1 MVENQ
6 LDNTQEIISVSE
18 INKRAK
24 SILEENFPF
33 VWIQGEVS
41 NFFSAASGHWYF
53 SLKDE
58 SSEIRC
64 AMFTNKNHHITF
76 EPKDGDHLVLN
87 GTLSIFEGRGQYQI
101 IVEHIELAGE
111 GALLKAF
118 EELKKKL
125 QLEGLFDDSIKRQL
139 PAYPKN
145 IAVVTSPD
153 GAVIQDIINVLDR
166 RSPFLDLTVVPTLVQ
181 GEKAAPLIC
190 DALNKVGKLKKV
202 DVVILAR
209 GGGSIEDLWAF
220 NNEEVARA
228 IVNCPTPIIS
238 AVGHE
243 TDFTISDFVSDLR
256 APTPSAAAEIISQNH
271 SNLFASLTS
280 IQKDLSLSINNKLVK
295 QNEGLKNLSKLI
307 KHPGDKLREISQK
320 IDGLE
325 MHLGNL
331 TERIFLISRNK
342 ISTFS
347 SSLKEFSP
355 IVRVEKNKNRIESS
369 IKDIK
374 RSIEEVIG
382 EKRNQ
387 FLSSSKTLEA
397 VSPLS
402 VLSRGYSILTKGG
415 KEQVIN
421 SYAQVNIGDEIKG
434 KLKEGQILTKVI
446 EVSDE
451 N

>member
-1 MVENQ
+1 MNSFIQ
-6 LDNTQEIISVSE
+6 NNQEIISVSDV
-18 INKRAK
+18 NNLAK
-24 SILEENFPF
+24 GLLEKDLSN
-33 VWIQGEVS
+33 VWIQGEIS
-41 NFFSAASGHWYF
+41 SFTAHGSGHWYF
-53 SLKDE
+53 TIKDKK
-58 SSEIRC
+58 SALDC
-64 AMFTNKNHHITF
+64 VMFKFDNINLLF
-76 EPKDGDHLVLN
+76 EPKVGDELILN
-87 GTLSIFEGRGQYQI
+87 GNVSIYSPTGRYQFN
-101 IVEHIELAGE
+101 VKHIEVSGE
-111 GALLKAF
+111 GALLRAF

-125 QLEGLFDDSIKRQL
+125 ELEGLFDETRKKVL
-139 PAYPKN
+139 PEFPTE
-145 IAVVTSPD
+145 ISVITSAT
-153 GAVIQDIINVLDR
+153 GAVIKDIINVLSR
-166 RSPFLDLTVVPTLVQ
+166 RSPNMTLTLVEAQVQ
-181 GEKAAPLIC
+181 GKQAEKSICNAIERVNYFRQSDLI
-190 DALNKVGKLKKV
+190 
-202 DVVILAR
+202 ILAR
-209 GGGSIEDLWAF
+209 GGGSIEDLWCF
-220 NNEEVARA
+220 NMESVARS
-228 IVNCPTPIIS
+228 IFNSEIPLIS

-256 APTPSAAAEIISQNH
+256 APTPSAAAEIISQKH
-271 SNLFASLTS
+271 SILFASLTS
-280 IQKDLSLSINNKLVK
+280 MQKDLSLSINNELVK
-295 QNEGLKNLSKLI
+295 QNESIKNLSKLI

-325 MHLGNL
+325 MHLSNL

-382 EKRNQ
+382 EKRNL

-402 VLSRGYSILTKGG
+402 VLSRGYSILTKGE

-421 SYAQVNIGDEIKG
+421 SYAQVKIGDEIKG

>member
-1 MVENQ
+1 MSSFIQN
-6 LDNTQEIISVSE
+6 NQEIISVSDV
-18 INKRAK
+18 NNLAK
-24 SILEENFPF
+24 GLLEKDLSN
-33 VWIQGEVS
+33 VWIQGEIS
-41 NFFSAASGHWYF
+41 SFTAHGSGHWYF
-53 SLKDE
+53 TIKDKK
-58 SSEIRC
+58 SALDC
-64 AMFTNKNHHITF
+64 VMFKFDNINLLF
-76 EPKDGDHLVLN
+76 EPKAGDELILN
-87 GTLSIFEGRGQYQI
+87 GNVSIYSPTGRYQFN
-101 IVEHIELAGE
+101 VKHIEVSGE
-111 GALLKAF
+111 GALLRAF
-118 EELKKKL
+118 EELKRKL
-125 QLEGLFDDSIKRQL
+125 ELEGLFDETRKKDL
-139 PAYPKN
+139 PEFPME
-145 IAVVTSPD
+145 ISVITSAT
-153 GAVIQDIINVLDR
+153 GAVIKDIINVLSR
-166 RSPFLDLTVVPTLVQ
+166 RSPNMTLTLVEAQVQ
-181 GEKAAPLIC
+181 GKQAEKSICNAIERVNYFRQSDLI
-190 DALNKVGKLKKV
+190 
-202 DVVILAR
+202 ILAR
-209 GGGSIEDLWAF
+209 GGGSIEDLWCF
-220 NNEEVARA
+220 NMESVARS
-228 IVNCPTPIIS
+228 IFNSEIPLIS

-280 IQKDLSLSINNKLVK
+280 MQKDLSLSINNRLVK
-295 QNEGLKNLSKLI
+295 QNESIKNLSKLI

-325 MHLGNL
+325 MHLSNL

-402 VLSRGYSILTKGG
+402 VLSRGYSILTKGE

-421 SYAQVNIGDEIKG
+421 SYAQVKIGDEIKG

>member
-1 MVENQ
+1 MSSFIQN
-6 LDNTQEIISVSE
+6 NQEIISVSDV
-18 INKRAK
+18 NNLAK
-24 SILEENFPF
+24 GLLEKDLSN
-33 VWIQGEVS
+33 VWIQGEIS
-41 NFFSAASGHWYF
+41 SFTAHGSGHWYF
-53 SLKDE
+53 TIKDKK
-58 SSEIRC
+58 SALDC
-64 AMFTNKNHHITF
+64 VMFKFDNINLLF
-76 EPKDGDHLVLN
+76 EPKVGDELILN
-87 GTLSIFEGRGQYQI
+87 GNVSIYSPTGRYQFN
-101 IVEHIELAGE
+101 VKHIEVSGE
-111 GALLKAF
+111 GALLRAF

-125 QLEGLFDDSIKRQL
+125 ELEGLFDETRKKDL
-139 PAYPKN
+139 PEFPME
-145 IAVVTSPD
+145 ISVITSAT
-153 GAVIQDIINVLDR
+153 GAVIKDIINVLSR
-166 RSPFLDLTVVPTLVQ
+166 RSPNMTLTLVEAQVQ
-181 GEKAAPLIC
+181 GKQAEKSICNAIERVNSFRQSDLI
-190 DALNKVGKLKKV
+190 
-202 DVVILAR
+202 ILAR
-209 GGGSIEDLWAF
+209 GGGSIEDLWCF
-220 NNEEVARA
+220 NMESVARS
-228 IVNCPTPIIS
+228 IFNSEIPLIS

-280 IQKDLSLSINNKLVK
+280 IQKDLSLSINNELVK

-325 MHLGNL
+325 MHLSNL

-382 EKRNQ
+382 EKRNK

-402 VLSRGYSILTKGG
+402 VLSRGYSILTKGE

-421 SYAQVNIGDEIKG
+421 SYAQVKIGDEIKG

>member
-1 MVENQ
+1 MNSFIQ
-6 LDNTQEIISVSE
+6 NNQEIISVSDV
-18 INKRAK
+18 NNLAK
-24 SILEENFPF
+24 GLLEKDLSN
-33 VWIQGEVS
+33 VWIQGEIS
-41 NFFSAASGHWYF
+41 SFTAHGSGHWYF
-53 SLKDE
+53 TIKDKK
-58 SSEIRC
+58 SALDC
-64 AMFTNKNHHITF
+64 VMFKFDNINLLF
-76 EPKDGDHLVLN
+76 EPKVGDELILN
-87 GTLSIFEGRGQYQI
+87 GNVSIYSPTGRYQFN
-101 IVEHIELAGE
+101 VKHIEVSGE
-111 GALLKAF
+111 GALLRAF

-125 QLEGLFDDSIKRQL
+125 ELEGLFDETRKKDL
-139 PAYPKN
+139 PEFPME
-145 IAVVTSPD
+145 ISVITSAT
-153 GAVIQDIINVLDR
+153 GAVIKDIINVLSR
-166 RSPFLDLTVVPTLVQ
+166 RSPNMTLTLVEAQVQ
-181 GEKAAPLIC
+181 GKQAEKSICNAIERVNSFRQSDLI
-190 DALNKVGKLKKV
+190 
-202 DVVILAR
+202 ILAR
-209 GGGSIEDLWAF
+209 GGGSMEDLWCF
-220 NNEEVARA
+220 NMESVARS
-228 IVNCPTPIIS
+228 IFNSEIPLIS

-280 IQKDLSLSINNKLVK
+280 MQKDLSLSINNELVK
-295 QNEGLKNLSKLI
+295 QNESIKNLSKLI

-325 MHLGNL
+325 MHLSNL
-331 TERIFLISRNK
+331 TERIFLISKNK

-382 EKRNQ
+382 EKRNL

-402 VLSRGYSILTKGG
+402 VLSRGYSILTKGE

-421 SYAQVNIGDEIKG
+421 SYAQVKIGDEIKG

>member
-1 MVENQ
+1 MSSFIQN
-6 LDNTQEIISVSE
+6 NQEIISVSDV
-18 INKRAK
+18 NNLAK
-24 SILEENFPF
+24 GLLEKDLSN
-33 VWIQGEVS
+33 VWIQGEIS
-41 NFFSAASGHWYF
+41 SFTAHGSGHWYF
-53 SLKDE
+53 TIKDKK
-58 SSEIRC
+58 SALDC
-64 AMFTNKNHHITF
+64 VMFKFDNINLLF
-76 EPKDGDHLVLN
+76 EPKVGDELILN
-87 GTLSIFEGRGQYQI
+87 GNVSIYSPTGRYQFN
-101 IVEHIELAGE
+101 VKHIEVSGE
-111 GALLKAF
+111 GALLRAF

-125 QLEGLFDDSIKRQL
+125 ELEGLFDETKKKDL
-139 PAYPKN
+139 PEFPME
-145 IAVVTSPD
+145 ISVITSAT
-153 GAVIQDIINVLDR
+153 GAVIKDIINVLSR
-166 RSPFLDLTVVPTLVQ
+166 RSPNMTLTLVEAQVQ
-181 GEKAAPLIC
+181 GKQAEKSICNAIERVNSFRQSDLI
-190 DALNKVGKLKKV
+190 
-202 DVVILAR
+202 ILAR
-209 GGGSIEDLWAF
+209 GGGSIEDLWCF
-220 NNEEVARA
+220 NMESVARS
-228 IVNCPTPIIS
+228 IFNSEIPLIS

-280 IQKDLSLSINNKLVK
+280 MQKDLSLSINNELVK
-295 QNEGLKNLSKLI
+295 QNESIKNLSKLI

-325 MHLGNL
+325 MHLSNL

-369 IKDIK
+369 IKDIT

-382 EKRNQ
+382 EKRNK

-402 VLSRGYSILTKGG
+402 VLSRGYSILTKGE

-421 SYAQVNIGDEIKG
+421 SYAQVEIGDEIKG

>member
-1 MVENQ
+1 MSSFIQNK
-6 LDNTQEIISVSE
+6 QEIISVSDV
-18 INKRAK
+18 NNLAK
-24 SILEENFPF
+24 GLLEKDLSN
-33 VWIQGEVS
+33 VWIQGEIS
-41 NFFSAASGHWYF
+41 SFTAHGSGHWYF
-53 SLKDE
+53 TIKDKK
-58 SSEIRC
+58 SALDC
-64 AMFTNKNHHITF
+64 VMFKFDNINLLF
-76 EPKDGDHLVLN
+76 EPKVGDELILN
-87 GTLSIFEGRGQYQI
+87 GNVSIYSPTGRYQFN
-101 IVEHIELAGE
+101 VKHIEVSGE
-111 GALLKAF
+111 GALLRAF

-125 QLEGLFDDSIKRQL
+125 EFEGLFDETKKKDL
-139 PAYPKN
+139 PEFPME
-145 IAVVTSPD
+145 ISVITSAT
-153 GAVIQDIINVLDR
+153 GAVIKDIINVLSR
-166 RSPFLDLTVVPTLVQ
+166 RSPNMTLTLVEAQVQ
-181 GEKAAPLIC
+181 GKQAEKSICNAIERVNSFRQSDLI
-190 DALNKVGKLKKV
+190 
-202 DVVILAR
+202 ILAR
-209 GGGSIEDLWAF
+209 GGGSIEDLWCF
-220 NNEEVARA
+220 NMESVARS
-228 IVNCPTPIIS
+228 IFNSEIPLIS

-325 MHLGNL
+325 MHLYNL

-355 IVRVEKNKNRIESS
+355 LVRVEKNKNRIESL
-369 IKDIK
+369 IKDIN

-402 VLSRGYSILTKGG
+402 VLSRGYSILTKGK
-415 KEQVIN
+415 KEQVVN
-421 SYAQVNIGDEIKG
+421 SYAQVKIGDEIKG

>member
-1 MVENQ
+1 MSSFIQN
-6 LDNTQEIISVSE
+6 NQEIISVSDV
-18 INKRAK
+18 NNLAK
-24 SILEENFPF
+24 GLLEKDLSN
-33 VWIQGEVS
+33 VWIQGEIS
-41 NFFSAASGHWYF
+41 SFTAHGSGHWYF
-53 SLKDE
+53 TIKDKK
-58 SSEIRC
+58 SALDC
-64 AMFTNKNHHITF
+64 VMFKFDNINLLF
-76 EPKDGDHLVLN
+76 EPKVGDELILN
-87 GTLSIFEGRGQYQI
+87 GNVSIYSPTGRYQFN
-101 IVEHIELAGE
+101 VKHIEVSGE
-111 GALLKAF
+111 GALLRAF

-125 QLEGLFDDSIKRQL
+125 ELEGLFDETRKREL
-139 PAYPKN
+139 PEFP
-145 IAVVTSPD
+145 IEISVITSAT
-153 GAVIQDIINVLDR
+153 GAVIKDIINVLSR
-166 RSPFLDLTVVPTLVQ
+166 RSPNMTLTLVEAQVQ
-181 GEKAAPLIC
+181 GKQAEKSICNAIERVNSFRQSDLI
-190 DALNKVGKLKKV
+190 
-202 DVVILAR
+202 ILAR
-209 GGGSIEDLWAF
+209 GGGSIEDLWCF
-220 NNEEVARA
+220 NMESVARS
-228 IVNCPTPIIS
+228 IFNSEIPLIS

-280 IQKDLSLSINNKLVK
+280 MQKDLSLSINNKLVK

-325 MHLGNL
+325 MHLSNL

-402 VLSRGYSILTKGG
+402 VLSRGYSILTKGE

-421 SYAQVNIGDEIKG
+421 SYAQVKIGDEIKG

>member
-1 MVENQ
+1 MSSFIQN
-6 LDNTQEIISVSE
+6 NQEIISVSDV
-18 INKRAK
+18 NNLAK
-24 SILEENFPF
+24 GLLEKDLSN
-33 VWIQGEVS
+33 VWIQGEIS
-41 NFFSAASGHWYF
+41 SFTAHGSGHWYF
-53 SLKDE
+53 TIKDKK
-58 SSEIRC
+58 SALDC
-64 AMFTNKNHHITF
+64 VMFKFDNINLLF
-76 EPKDGDHLVLN
+76 EPKVGDELILN
-87 GTLSIFEGRGQYQI
+87 GNVSIYSPTGRYQFN
-101 IVEHIELAGE
+101 VKHIEVSGE
-111 GALLKAF
+111 GALLRAF

-125 QLEGLFDDSIKRQL
+125 ELEGLFDETRKKVL
-139 PAYPKN
+139 PEFPTE
-145 IAVVTSPD
+145 ISVITSAT
-153 GAVIQDIINVLDR
+153 GAVIKDIINVLSR
-166 RSPFLDLTVVPTLVQ
+166 RSPNMTLTLVEAQVQ
-181 GEKAAPLIC
+181 GKQAEKSICNAIERVNYFRQSDLI
-190 DALNKVGKLKKV
+190 
-202 DVVILAR
+202 ILAR
-209 GGGSIEDLWAF
+209 GGGSIEDLWCF
-220 NNEEVARA
+220 NMESVARS
-228 IVNCPTPIIS
+228 IFNSEIPLIS

-271 SNLFASLTS
+271 SNLFASLAS
-280 IQKDLSLSINNKLVK
+280 MQKDLSLSINNELVK
-295 QNEGLKNLSKLI
+295 QNESIKNLSKLI

-325 MHLGNL
+325 MHLSNL

-382 EKRNQ
+382 EKRNL

-402 VLSRGYSILTKGG
+402 VLSRGYSILTKGE

-421 SYAQVNIGDEIKG
+421 SYAQVKIGDEIKG

>member
-1 MVENQ
+1 ME
-6 LDNTQEIISVSE
+6 ISV
-18 INKRAK
+18 IT
-24 SILEENFPF
+24 
-33 VWIQGEVS
+33 
-41 NFFSAASGHWYF
+41 SA
-53 SLKDE
+53 
-58 SSEIRC
+58 
-64 AMFTNKNHHITF
+64 T
-76 EPKDGDHLVLN
+76 
-87 GTLSIFEGRGQYQI
+87 
-101 IVEHIELAGE
+101 
-111 GALLKAF
+111 
-118 EELKKKL
+118 
-125 QLEGLFDDSIKRQL
+125 
-139 PAYPKN
+139 
-145 IAVVTSPD
+145 
-153 GAVIQDIINVLDR
+153 GAVIKDIINVLSR
-166 RSPFLDLTVVPTLVQ
+166 RSPNMTLTLVEAQVQ
-181 GEKAAPLIC
+181 GKQAEKSICNAIERVNYFRQSDLI
-190 DALNKVGKLKKV
+190 
-202 DVVILAR
+202 ILAR
-209 GGGSIEDLWAF
+209 GGGSIEDLWCF
-220 NNEEVARA
+220 NMESVARS
-228 IVNCPTPIIS
+228 IFNSEIPLIS

-280 IQKDLSLSINNKLVK
+280 MQKDLSLSINNELVK
-295 QNEGLKNLSKLI
+295 QNESIKNLSKLI

-325 MHLGNL
+325 MHLSNL

-382 EKRNQ
+382 EKRNL

-402 VLSRGYSILTKGG
+402 VLSRGYSILTKGE

-421 SYAQVNIGDEIKG
+421 SYAQVKIGDEIKG

>member
-1 MVENQ
+1 MSSFIQN
-6 LDNTQEIISVSE
+6 NQEIISVSDV
-18 INKRAK
+18 NNLAK
-24 SILEENFPF
+24 GLLEKDLSN
-33 VWIQGEVS
+33 VWIQGEIS
-41 NFFSAASGHWYF
+41 SFTAHGSGHWYF
-53 SLKDE
+53 TIKDKK
-58 SSEIRC
+58 SALDC
-64 AMFTNKNHHITF
+64 VMFKFDNINLLF
-76 EPKDGDHLVLN
+76 EPKVGDELILN
-87 GTLSIFEGRGQYQI
+87 GNVSIYSPTGRYQFN
-101 IVEHIELAGE
+101 VKHIEVSGE
-111 GALLKAF
+111 GALLRAF

-125 QLEGLFDDSIKRQL
+125 ELEGLFDETRKKDL
-139 PAYPKN
+139 PEFPME
-145 IAVVTSPD
+145 ISVITSAT
-153 GAVIQDIINVLDR
+153 GAVIKDIINVLSR
-166 RSPFLDLTVVPTLVQ
+166 RSPNMTLTLVEAQVQ
-181 GEKAAPLIC
+181 GKQAEKSICNAIERVNYFRQSDLI
-190 DALNKVGKLKKV
+190 
-202 DVVILAR
+202 ILAR
-209 GGGSIEDLWAF
+209 GGGSIEDLWCF
-220 NNEEVARA
+220 NMESVARS
-228 IVNCPTPIIS
+228 IFNSEIPLIS

-280 IQKDLSLSINNKLVK
+280 IQKDLNLSINNELVK

-382 EKRNQ
+382 EKRNL

-402 VLSRGYSILTKGG
+402 VLSRGYSILTKGE

-421 SYAQVNIGDEIKG
+421 SYAQVKIGDEIKG

>member
-1 MVENQ
+1 MSSFIQN
-6 LDNTQEIISVSE
+6 NQEIISVSDV
-18 INKRAK
+18 NNLAK
-24 SILEENFPF
+24 GLLEKDLSN
-33 VWIQGEVS
+33 VWIQGEIS
-41 NFFSAASGHWYF
+41 SFTAHGSGHWYF
-53 SLKDE
+53 TIKDKK
-58 SSEIRC
+58 SALDC
-64 AMFTNKNHHITF
+64 VMFKFDNINLLF
-76 EPKDGDHLVLN
+76 EPKVGDELILN
-87 GTLSIFEGRGQYQI
+87 GNVSIYSPTGRYQFN
-101 IVEHIELAGE
+101 VKHIEVSGE
-111 GALLKAF
+111 GALLRAF

-125 QLEGLFDDSIKRQL
+125 ELEGLFDETRKKDL
-139 PAYPKN
+139 PEFPME
-145 IAVVTSPD
+145 ISVITSAT
-153 GAVIQDIINVLDR
+153 GAVIKDIINVLSR
-166 RSPFLDLTVVPTLVQ
+166 RSPNITLTLVEANVQ
-181 GEKAAPLIC
+181 GKQAEKSICNAIERVNSFRQSDLI
-190 DALNKVGKLKKV
+190 
-202 DVVILAR
+202 ILAR
-209 GGGSIEDLWAF
+209 GGGSMEDLWCF
-220 NNEEVARA
+220 NMESVARS
-228 IVNCPTPIIS
+228 IFNSEIPLIS

-271 SNLFASLTS
+271 SNLFTSLTS
-280 IQKDLSLSINNKLVK
+280 IHKDLSLSINNELVK
-295 QNEGLKNLSKLI
+295 RNEGLKNLSKLI

-355 IVRVEKNKNRIESS
+355 LVRVEKNKNRIESL
-369 IKDIK
+369 IKDIN

-402 VLSRGYSILTKGG
+402 VLSRGYSILTKGK
-415 KEQVIN
+415 KEQVVN
-421 SYAQVNIGDEIKG
+421 SYAQVKIGDEIKG

>member
-1 MVENQ
+1 MNSFIQ
-6 LDNTQEIISVSE
+6 NNQEIISVSDV
-18 INKRAK
+18 NNLAK
-24 SILEENFPF
+24 GLLEKDLSN
-33 VWIQGEVS
+33 VWIQGEIS
-41 NFFSAASGHWYF
+41 SFTAHGSGHWYF
-53 SLKDE
+53 TIKDKK
-58 SSEIRC
+58 SALDC
-64 AMFTNKNHHITF
+64 VMFKFDNINLLF
-76 EPKDGDHLVLN
+76 EPKVGDELILN
-87 GTLSIFEGRGQYQI
+87 GNVSIYSPTGRYQFN
-101 IVEHIELAGE
+101 VKHIEVSGE
-111 GALLKAF
+111 GALLRAF

-125 QLEGLFDDSIKRQL
+125 ELEGLFDETRKKDL
-139 PAYPKN
+139 PEFPME
-145 IAVVTSPD
+145 ISVITSAT
-153 GAVIQDIINVLDR
+153 GAVIKDIINVLSR
-166 RSPFLDLTVVPTLVQ
+166 RSPNMTLTLVEAQVQ
-181 GEKAAPLIC
+181 GKQAEKSICNAIERVNYFRQSDLI
-190 DALNKVGKLKKV
+190 
-202 DVVILAR
+202 ILAR
-209 GGGSIEDLWAF
+209 GGGSIEDLWCF
-220 NNEEVARA
+220 NMESVARS
-228 IVNCPTPIIS
+228 IFNSEIPLIS

-280 IQKDLSLSINNKLVK
+280 MQKDLSLSINNELVK
-295 QNEGLKNLSKLI
+295 QNESIKNLSKLI

-325 MHLGNL
+325 MHLSNL

-382 EKRNQ
+382 EKRNM

-402 VLSRGYSILTKGG
+402 VLSRGYSILTKGE

-421 SYAQVNIGDEIKG
+421 SYAQVKIGDEIKG

>member
-1 MVENQ
+1 MSSFIQN
-6 LDNTQEIISVSE
+6 NQEIISVSDV
-18 INKRAK
+18 NNLAK
-24 SILEENFPF
+24 GLLEKDLSN
-33 VWIQGEVS
+33 VWIQGEIS
-41 NFFSAASGHWYF
+41 SFTAHGSGHWYF
-53 SLKDE
+53 TIKDKK
-58 SSEIRC
+58 SALDC
-64 AMFTNKNHHITF
+64 VMFKFDNINLLF
-76 EPKDGDHLVLN
+76 EPKVGDELILN
-87 GTLSIFEGRGQYQI
+87 GNVSIYSPTGRYQFN
-101 IVEHIELAGE
+101 VKHIEVSGE
-111 GALLKAF
+111 GALLRAF

-125 QLEGLFDDSIKRQL
+125 ELEGLFDETRKKDL
-139 PAYPKN
+139 PEFPME
-145 IAVVTSPD
+145 ISVITSAT
-153 GAVIQDIINVLDR
+153 GAVIKDIINVLSR
-166 RSPFLDLTVVPTLVQ
+166 RSPNMTLTLVEAQVQ
-181 GEKAAPLIC
+181 GKQAEKSICNAIERVNNFRQSDLI
-190 DALNKVGKLKKV
+190 
-202 DVVILAR
+202 ILSR
-209 GGGSIEDLWAF
+209 GGGSIEDLWCF
-220 NNEEVARA
+220 NMESVARS
-228 IVNCPTPIIS
+228 IFNSEIPLIS

-280 IQKDLSLSINNKLVK
+280 MQKDLSLSINNELVK

-325 MHLGNL
+325 MHLSNL

-402 VLSRGYSILTKGG
+402 VLSRGYSILTKGE

-421 SYAQVNIGDEIKG
+421 SYAQVKIGDEIKG

>member
-1 MVENQ
+1 MSSFIQN
-6 LDNTQEIISVSE
+6 NQEIISVSDV
-18 INKRAK
+18 NNLAK
-24 SILEENFPF
+24 GLLEKDLSN
-33 VWIQGEVS
+33 VWIQGEIS
-41 NFFSAASGHWYF
+41 SFTAHGSGHWYF
-53 SLKDE
+53 TIKDKK
-58 SSEIRC
+58 SALDC
-64 AMFTNKNHHITF
+64 VMFKFDNINLLF
-76 EPKDGDHLVLN
+76 EPKVGDELILN
-87 GTLSIFEGRGQYQI
+87 GNVSIYSPTGRYQFN
-101 IVEHIELAGE
+101 VKHIEVSGE
-111 GALLKAF
+111 GALLRAF

-125 QLEGLFDDSIKRQL
+125 ELEGLFDETRKKDL
-139 PAYPKN
+139 PDFPME
-145 IAVVTSPD
+145 ISVITSAT
-153 GAVIQDIINVLDR
+153 GAVIKDIINVLSR
-166 RSPFLDLTVVPTLVQ
+166 RSPNMTLTLVEAQVQ
-181 GEKAAPLIC
+181 GKQAEKSICNAIERANSFRQSDLI
-190 DALNKVGKLKKV
+190 
-202 DVVILAR
+202 ILAR
-209 GGGSIEDLWAF
+209 GGGSIEDLWCF
-220 NNEEVARA
+220 NMESVARS
-228 IVNCPTPIIS
+228 IFNSEIPLIS

-280 IQKDLSLSINNKLVK
+280 MQKDLSLSINNELVK
-295 QNEGLKNLSKLI
+295 QNESIKNLSKLI

-325 MHLGNL
+325 MHLSNL

-382 EKRNQ
+382 EKRNL

-402 VLSRGYSILTKGG
+402 VLSRGYSILTKGE

-421 SYAQVNIGDEIKG
+421 SYAQVKIGDEIKG
-434 KLKEGQILTKVI
+434 RLKEGQILTKVI

>member
-1 MVENQ
+1 MSSFIQN
-6 LDNTQEIISVSE
+6 NQEIISVSDV
-18 INKRAK
+18 NNLAK
-24 SILEENFPF
+24 GLLEKDLSN
-33 VWIQGEVS
+33 VWIQGEIS
-41 NFFSAASGHWYF
+41 SFTAHGSGHWYF
-53 SLKDE
+53 TIKDKK
-58 SSEIRC
+58 SALDC
-64 AMFTNKNHHITF
+64 VMFKFDNINLLF
-76 EPKDGDHLVLN
+76 EPKVGDELILN
-87 GTLSIFEGRGQYQI
+87 GNVSIYSPTGRYQFN
-101 IVEHIELAGE
+101 VKHIEVSGE
-111 GALLKAF
+111 GALLRAF

-125 QLEGLFDDSIKRQL
+125 ELEGLFDETRKKDL
-139 PAYPKN
+139 PEFPME
-145 IAVVTSPD
+145 ISVITSAT
-153 GAVIQDIINVLDR
+153 GAVIKDIINVLSR
-166 RSPFLDLTVVPTLVQ
+166 RSPNMTLTLVEAQVQ
-181 GEKAAPLIC
+181 GKQAEKSICNAIERVNYFRQSDLI
-190 DALNKVGKLKKV
+190 
-202 DVVILAR
+202 ILAR
-209 GGGSIEDLWAF
+209 GGGSIEDLWCF
-220 NNEEVARA
+220 NMESVARS
-228 IVNCPTPIIS
+228 IFNSEIPLIS

-295 QNEGLKNLSKLI
+295 QNEGLKNISKLI

-382 EKRNQ
+382 EKRNL

-402 VLSRGYSILTKGG
+402 VLSRGYSILTKGE

-421 SYAQVNIGDEIKG
+421 SYAQVKIGDEIKG